1 MGGWTNVEKQNA
13 IRIGSGGG
21 GCKLFIVIGSM
32 VRAVRWGVDGRGAR
46 AGLMGSA
53 GY

>member
-1 MGGWTNVEKQNA
+1 MSKNKTRFESEVG
-13 IRIGSGGG
+13 GGG